1 MKKLISSK
9 RTGKWIIENYPPNGR
24 TFSYMHEII
33 EDEFTEKKRNKT
45 VFSGS
50 TRFGEAVYIEDMTND
65 QRALFFVAAVAMNA
79 LKRSFNEIQNHL
91 K

>member
-1 MKKLISSK
+1 MKKLTGSK
-9 RTGKWIIENYPPNGR
+9 HTGKWVIENYPPNGR
-24 TFSYMHEII
+24 TFSYMHELI
-33 EDEFTEKKRNKT
+33 EDDFMEKKRNKT

-65 QRALFFVAAVAMNA
+65 QRSLFCVAAIAMNA
-79 LKRSFNEIQNHL
+79 LKRSFNEVQNHR